1 MILKSMLLKPI
12 NNLKAGDFRIE
23 GYSLIVSPAKQ
34 EENEWE
40 R

>member
-12 NNLKAGDFRIE
+12 YNLKAGDFRIE
-23 GYSLIVSPAKQ
+23 GHPLIVSPAKQ